1 MLCRRV
7 SELPLVLVLVGIAV
21 GLLTVPA
28 PSSYAGCA
36 DCARTT
42 ARVSAPRSIEAG
54 ERAVVRVRITSRGGG
69 RPQGE
74 VSLVLTRPDGTV
86 LPARAR
92 AYRGEPVAFRTHPLR
107 RRGRWSVTVVFLA
120 APGTHWKESLGGAR
134 IRVR

>member
-7 SELPLVLVLVGIAV
+7 SELLLV
-21 GLLTVPA
+21 GLLALPVGTAPA
-28 PSSYAGCA
+28 SASAPA
-36 DCARTT
+36 DDCDTCARTS
-42 ARVSAPRSIEAG
+42 AHVAAPRAIEAG

-92 AYRGEPVAFRTHPLR
+92 AYRGEPLAFRTHR
-107 RRGRWSVTVVFLA
+107 FQRRGRWSATVVFLA

>member
-7 SELPLVLVLVGIAV
+7 CEPLLGLILVGTVV
-21 GLLTVPA
+21 GAPALPA
-28 PSSYAGCA
+28 PSYAGCA

-42 ARVSAPRSIEAG
+42 ARVFAPPSVEAG
-54 ERAVVRVRITSRGGG
+54 DRAVVRVRITSRGGG
-69 RPQGE
+69 RPRGE

-92 AYRGEPVAFRTHPLR
+92 TYRGEPVTFRTHRLQ
-107 RRGRWSVTVVFLA
+107 RRGRWSATVVFLA